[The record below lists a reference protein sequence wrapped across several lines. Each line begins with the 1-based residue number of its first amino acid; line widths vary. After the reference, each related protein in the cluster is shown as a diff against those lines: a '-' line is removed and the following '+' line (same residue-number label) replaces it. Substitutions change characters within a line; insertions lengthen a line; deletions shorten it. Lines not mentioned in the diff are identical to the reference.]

1 MRGRV
6 TDCLPAMRLHSI
18 TVRHYRRHKELR
30 VDLDPERTLIGGA
43 NESGKSTLVEAA
55 HRALFLKAKGNSK
68 EHREMQSLTHGG
80 KPEVEVEFEAA
91 GKRYTLAKSF
101 KGTSGITRL
110 VQASGPTWQGDE
122 AEEKLA
128 LLLQA
133 SGRKVAEQ
141 WNHLWVWQ
149 GSSSSDPLEQANA
162 ERESLV
168 QRLQSHGGAAVIQSA
183 LDTQVADH
191 FATQVKELFQDKGE
205 PRKNSALGQ
214 ALLAEEEAREAENQ
228 AQNTLQHLQHAITQ
242 HEESSTQLTEA
253 EAALK
258 HLETERSSLLQ
269 RSLEIARLR
278 QLEQEHLRTAQET
291 LRAHEAR
298 LSAEQKVSEL
308 RRGLAGKRASLTPQA
323 EKLASLRQ
331 TVVSTKLLL
340 EAAEEAF
347 RESEHLL
354 LETRAR
360 HDLAQALSSKLEKT
374 QILDRLKVRSKQIEA
389 LQNQRTQIEQQA
401 ERLPKVDAASLRQL
415 QSLERAHDKAQATL
429 AGVATEIEVLT
440 STQSLQVGEKT
451 LITGQRLTL
460 TEETELAV
468 GDTRLRIRPG
478 GGTSLAEAR
487 QQEHETQRQLQEVLL
502 KLGVKT
508 LTEAST
514 AVASRELLQ
523 TEWKTVNAELKGLD
537 SEKFAA
543 EWTTAE
549 RELIAAQAEVERR
562 RITDALDTPDL
573 VVSQR
578 QLREAEAQQQT
589 CRKQRETH
597 QFALK
602 KAEAALSQHGDSTR
616 ELETEVTQL
625 ETRLIV
631 LIEHEGD
638 DLLRAQALQQAQLH
652 HETAEAQVTTTRQS
666 LSQHQPEHLEA
677 DQSRFDR
684 AWKAQNDKRTQAN
697 EKRIAAAAL
706 LQSDGSSDPSATLAL
721 AQARRQSARA
731 HREATE
737 RHAQALR
744 HVHELILE
752 EQQTLADQFTRPLA
766 EKVTGYLQ
774 RLFGTDV
781 QATVTLEENQFQG
794 LTLSRNNQSAFPFD
808 SLSQGARE
816 QVAAAFR
823 LALAEILAE
832 SHDGTLPMV
841 FDDAFAHS
849 DPERV
854 KNLQRMLDLAA
865 TRGLQIIL
873 LTCTPGDYAMM
884 GAKEIRLS

>member
-1 MRGRV
+1 
-6 TDCLPAMRLHSI
+6 MRLHSI

-68 EHREMQSLTHGG
+68 EHREMLSLTHGG

-91 GKRYTLAKSF
+91 GKQYSLTKSF
-101 KGTSGITRL
+101 KGASGITRL

-128 LLLQA
+128 YLLQA

-149 GSSSSDPLEQANA
+149 GSSSDDPLDQANA

-191 FATQVKELFQDKGE
+191 FATQIKALFQDKGE
-205 PRKNSALGQ
+205 PRKNSALGLAIQ
-214 ALLAEEEAREAENQ
+214 AEEEALETEKQ
-228 AQNTLQHLQHAITQ
+228 AQNTLQNLQHAITQ
-242 HEESSTQLTEA
+242 HEQSTAHITEA

-258 HLETERSSLLQ
+258 HLETEQSSLLR
-269 RSLEIARLR
+269 RSLEITRLR
-278 QLEQEHLRTAQET
+278 QLEQEHIRTAQEM
-291 LRAHEAR
+291 LRTYETR
-298 LSAEQKVSEL
+298 LGAEQKISEL
-308 RRGLAGKRASLTPQA
+308 RRVIAGKRASLTPQA
-323 EKLASLRQ
+323 EKLASLRH
-331 TVVSTKLLL
+331 TVTSTQQLL
-340 EAAEEAF
+340 EAAEEAL
-347 RESEHLL
+347 RQSDQLL

-360 HDLAQALSSKLEKT
+360 HDLAQALSSRLEKT
-374 QILDRLKVRSKQIEA
+374 QILDRLKARSKQIEA
-389 LQNQRTQIEQQA
+389 LQTQRTQIEQQA
-401 ERLPKVDAASLRQL
+401 DRLPKVDATALRQL
-415 QSLERAHDKAQATL
+415 QSLERAHDKAQASL

-451 LITGQRLTL
+451 LTTGQRLTL
-460 TEETELAV
+460 TDETELTL

-487 QQEHETQRQLQEVLL
+487 QQEQETQRQLQEALL

-514 AVASRELLQ
+514 AQASREHLQ
-523 TEWKTVNAELKGLD
+523 SEWKTVNAELRGLD

-562 RITDALDTPDL
+562 QTKEALDTPDL
-573 VVSQR
+573 ALSQR
-578 QLREAEAQQQT
+578 HLREAEINQEA
-589 CRKQRETH
+589 CRKQREVH
-597 QFALK
+597 QSAFK
-602 KAEAALSQHGDSTR
+602 KAEAALAQHGDSTR
-616 ELETEVTQL
+616 ALETEITQL

-631 LIEHEGD
+631 LVEHEGE
-638 DLLRAQALQQAQLH
+638 DLLRTQALQQAQLQ
-652 HETAEAQVTTTRQS
+652 HEAAEAQVTTTRQS

-677 DQSRFDR
+677 DQARFDR
-684 AWKAQNDKRTQAN
+684 AWKAQNDKRAQAN

-706 LQSDGSSDPSATLAL
+706 LQNDGSSDPAASLAL
-721 AQARRQSARA
+721 AQARRQSAQA
-731 HREATE
+731 HRESTE

-752 EQQTLADQFTRPLA
+752 EQQILADQFTRPLA
-766 EKVTGYLQ
+766 ERVTGYLQ

-794 LTLSRNNQSAFPFD
+794 LTLSRNNQSAFSFD

-832 SHDGTLPMV
+832 AHDGTLPVV

-849 DPERV
+849 DPDRV
-854 KNLQRMLDLAA
+854 QNLQRMLDLAA

-873 LTCTPGDYAMM
+873 LTCTPGDYALM